1 MVILLAGSLSDRYG
15 RKIPMA
21 AVLTGFIAFALVY
34 IVTALNPSWP
44 VEVLYAATVAVDIT
58 GTWIVFNMAVYS
70 YISDVT
76 STNTRTKRMGL
87 LDAVWYLGGPIGTLL
102 GGWLY
107 RTFGYVAV
115 FATSAVMWLICL
127 IYVIAFV
134 RETIATDEIPTDE
147 QPGLL
152 RHIISPLRTAFRQRP
167 FNGRVHLLVLLFIK
181 LAIFLVQGHQVFQVV
196 RFIDPSNEET
206 IDRSISGLAE

>member
-58 GTWIVFNMAVYS
+58 GTWVVFNMAVYS

-76 STNTRTKRMGL
+76 STNTRTKRMGI

-134 RETIATDEIPTDE
+134 RETTATNEIPTDE
-147 QPGLL
+147 QSGLL
-152 RHIISPLRTAFRQRP
+152 RHIISPLRTALRRRP
-167 FNGRVHLLVLLFIK
+167 NNGRVHLLVLLSIK

-196 RFIDPSNEET
+196 RCIDPSNDET
-206 IDRSISGLAE
+206 IDRFISGLAE

>member
-34 IVTALNPSWP
+34 IVTALNTSWP

-152 RHIISPLRTAFRQRP
+152 RHIISPLRTALRRRP
-167 FNGRVHLLVLLFIK
+167 NNGRVHLLVLLFIK

-196 RFIDPSNEET
+196 RCIDPSNDET
-206 IDRSISGLAE
+206 IDRSISGLEE